1 MIQRRTPIKVTLMGM
16 KSAAM
21 RAAGVFTHPAPPQD
35 FFSLLNPLSS
45 ARQLR
50 GVVTAVRPETAQSTT
65 IAFRPGHGWSPH
77 DAGQWARIGVEI
89 NGVRQWRSYS
99 LSAPEGG
106 DPEITVT
113 ACGMVS
119 AHLAHQTKVGD
130 IFFLAPPQGD
140 FVLPTGPRPLL
151 MLTAGSGITPVMSMV
166 RTLIPRRADA
176 DVVLIHSARD
186 PESALFTDELN
197 HLSAEYDGLHVVH
210 RFTAREGRI
219 DFGSAAELDALCPD
233 WRSRKAFV
241 CGPSDLLDAAESLWQ
256 SANLPDTLTVERF
269 ATATLEYVDGAGGL
283 VTFEKSDREVE
294 AEGDRPLLEV
304 GEEAGVLMPS
314 GCRMGICR
322 TCLTP
327 LLSGQ
332 VRDLRTGEIKSS
344 EGDLIQTCISAAA
357 GNCHLEL

>member
-1 MIQRRTPIKVTLMGM
+1 MGM
-16 KSAAM
+16 KSVAL
-21 RAAGVFTHPAPPQD
+21 RAASVFTHPAPPHD
-35 FFSLLNPLSS
+35 FLALFNPLSS

-50 GVVTAVRPETAQSTT
+50 GVVTAVRPETPQSTT
-65 IAFRPGHGWSPH
+65 IAFRPGNGWSPH

-89 NGVRQWRSYS
+89 DGVRQWRSYS
-99 LSAPEGG
+99 LSAPAGS

-113 ACGMVS
+113 ACGKVS
-119 AHLAHQTKVGD
+119 AHLAHETRVGD

-151 MLTAGSGITPVMSMV
+151 MLTAGSGITPVMSMI
-166 RTLIPRRADA
+166 RTLVPRRPDA

-186 PESALFTDELN
+186 RESTLFATELAE
-197 HLSAEYDGLHVVH
+197 LSEQYDGLHVIH
-210 RFTAREGRI
+210 RFTGEDGRI
-219 DFGSAAELDALCPD
+219 DFSDAADLDALCPD
-233 WRSRKAFV
+233 WRSRKTYV
-241 CGPSDLLDAAESLWQ
+241 CGPSEMLDAAESLWTN
-256 SANLPDTLTVERF
+256 ANLPDTLTVERF
-269 ATATLEYVDGAGGL
+269 ATATYAEVDGATGGT
-283 VTFEKSDREVE
+283 VTFEKSDREIE
-294 AEGDRPLLEV
+294 ADGTTPLLEV

-332 VRDLRTGEIKSS
+332 VRDLRTGEINAT

-357 GNCHLEL
+357 GNCHLDV